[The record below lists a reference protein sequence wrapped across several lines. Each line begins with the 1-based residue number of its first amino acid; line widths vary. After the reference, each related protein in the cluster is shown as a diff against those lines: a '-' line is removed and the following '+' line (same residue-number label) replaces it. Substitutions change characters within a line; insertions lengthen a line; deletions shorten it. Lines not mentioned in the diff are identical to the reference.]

1 MSRGPGW
8 VERRIAE
15 IFAENPAECF
25 SVLTLC
31 RMVWPGANRIEH
43 KHRVSVV
50 RAATRI
56 SERTKWTKFVCPDW
70 CSDRGIVLFIGPKFE
85 QLEEYAAAAKWSL
98 PTEQEVQFLIRV
110 GEKINFPTFK
120 PSAKSLG
127 YTWGGVS
134 VSGVRRAFRAARA
147 G

>member
-15 IFAENPAECF
+15 IFAESPAGCF

-43 KHRVSVV
+43 KHRVSVI
-50 RAATRI
+50 RAATRV
-56 SERTKWTKFVCPDW
+56 SEKSKWTKFACPDW
-70 CSDRGIVLFIGPKFE
+70 CSDRGAILFLGPKFE
-85 QLEEYAAAAKWSL
+85 QLEEYAAAKRWSL
-98 PTEQEVQFLIRV
+98 PTGQEVQASIRFGV
-110 GEKINFPTFK
+110 EINFPTFR

-127 YTWGGVS
+127 HVMGGVS
-134 VSGVRRAFRAARA
+134 VSSIRRDLRN